1 MLDDK
6 QNNMATA
13 GEERDIVSFI
23 FSDYCNSLEQSAR
36 ARYKEKCKKCGF
48 VPYTLKPSDF
58 VDDLNGLPEVEYPD
72 LVNYLVLQT
81 SWLSK
86 EHMKAYKS
94 LEAYNFFISGWVS
107 NLLTKK
113 SKDGRVIV
121 YARVSPLLRSKYV

>member
-48 VPYTLKPSDF
+48 EPYTLKPSDF

-72 LVNYLVLQT
+72 LVNKIISFCKCHGFPKNIRKHIKVWRRIT
-81 SWLSK
+81 SLYQEIIITW
-86 EHMKAYKS
+86 
-94 LEAYNFFISGWVS
+94 N
-107 NLLTKK
+107 
-113 SKDGRVIV
+113 
-121 YARVSPLLRSKYV
+121 